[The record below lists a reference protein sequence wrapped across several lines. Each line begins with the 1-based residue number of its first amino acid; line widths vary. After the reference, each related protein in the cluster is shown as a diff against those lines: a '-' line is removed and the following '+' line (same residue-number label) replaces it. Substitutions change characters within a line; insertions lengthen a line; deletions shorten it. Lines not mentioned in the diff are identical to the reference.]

1 LSSYRPRPVML
12 SIFSILNANNQFC
25 FYFILDLRIQ
35 LQEQLKC
42 FDSRVETQVLLTNEL
57 QDYFR
62 KKAEIELEYSRNL
75 DKLTKSLVLRQK
87 ELKQR

>member
-1 LSSYRPRPVML
+1 ML
-12 SIFSILNANNQFC
+12 SQTLYK
-25 FYFILDLRIQ
+25 FYSILDLRLQ

-42 FDSRVETQVLLTNEL
+42 LDSRVETQVLLTNEL
-57 QDYFR
+57 QDFFR

-75 DKLTKSLVLRQK
+75 DKLAKSFALRQK